1 MHLSEHSHRHS
12 HSSRRDFF
20 RTLMGGALSGVS
32 LLELARYRA
41 AWAQSIKP
49 TAGADLFDIEM
60 VNDDV
65 YFARAKPA
73 AIGNCNAAIFVNSGE
88 VVVVDAHSKPS
99 AAASLIAQ
107 IKKDVTPKPV
117 RYLVNTHFHWDHSQG
132 NGAYAGIGAKVVA
145 SKTTSQLMSENIMP
159 RLRATLDPQG
169 PGFPGQPRVPV
180 LLDAARSRLAKATSP
195 EEKALVQDRIR
206 ELEAFAA
213 EMKDF
218 SPTLPTV
225 TFDKSYVI
233 KDKAHDIHLEFHG
246 RAHTAGDIVI
256 FCPQKRV
263 IATGDII
270 LGQTPFIQDGYPK
283 AWPSTI
289 DSVAKLDFDRIMPGH
304 GGVQEGRQRM
314 NDLRN
319 YVEELTQRVEAGK
332 KAGQSVMDL
341 QRNTTVASLKSLKAD
356 GYAEFLAGP
365 GDNSTREALLQPRVN
380 NNIEQIYNRLDV
392 V

>member
-1 MHLSEHSHRHS
+1 
-12 HSSRRDFF
+12 
-20 RTLMGGALSGVS
+20 LSGVS

>member
-1 MHLSEHSHRHS
+1 
-12 HSSRRDFF
+12 
-20 RTLMGGALSGVS
+20 MGGALAGAS

-41 AWAQSIKP
+41 AWAQSITP
-49 TAGADLFDIEM
+49 TAGADLFDIEK
-60 VNDDV
+60 VTDDI

-73 AIGNCNAAIFVNSGE
+73 AIGNSNAAIFVNSGD

-107 IKKDVTPKPV
+107 IKKEVTPKPV

-132 NGAYAGIGAKVVA
+132 NAAYAGIGAKVVA
-145 SKTTSQLMSENIMP
+145 SKTTRQLMSENIVQ
-159 RLRATLDPQG
+159 RLRATVDPDG
-169 PGFPGQPRVPV
+169 HGFPGQPRVPV
-180 LLDAARSRLAKATSP
+180 LLDAARERLAKATST
-195 EEKALVQDRIR
+195 EEKALAQDRIR
-206 ELEAFAA
+206 QLEAFAV
-213 EMKDF
+213 EMKGF

-225 TFDKSYVI
+225 TFNKSYVI
-233 KDKAHDIHLEFHG
+233 NDKAHDIHLEFHG

-283 AWPSTI
+283 AWPKTI
-289 DSVAKLDFDRIMPGH
+289 DSAAKLDFDRIMPGH
-304 GGVQEGRQRM
+304 GGVQNGRQRM
-314 NDLRN
+314 NNLRN
-319 YVEELTQRVEAGK
+319 YVEELTQRVEDGK
-332 KAGQSVMDL
+332 KAGRSAMDL
-341 QRNTTVASLKSLKAD
+341 QKIITVASLKSLNSD
-356 GYAEFLAGP
+356 GYAEFLVGP
-365 GDNSTREALLQPRVN
+365 GDNPSQATILQSRVN

>member
-1 MHLSEHSHRHS
+1 MHFSRHSHRHS
-12 HSSRRDFF
+12 NPSRRDFF
-20 RTLMGGALSGVS
+20 YTVMGGTFAGAS

-41 AWAQSIKP
+41 AWAQALAP
-49 TAGADLFDIEM
+49 TANSDLFDVEK
-60 VNDDV
+60 VTDDI
-65 YFARAKPA
+65 YFARAKPV
-73 AIGNCNAAIFVNSGE
+73 AIANCNAAIFVNSSD

-107 IKKDVTPKPV
+107 IKREVTPKPV
-117 RYLVNTHFHWDHSQG
+117 RYLVNTHFHWDHAQG
-132 NGAYAGIGAKVVA
+132 NAAYAGIGAKVVA
-145 SKTTSQLMSENIMP
+145 SKTTSQLMSENIVP
-159 RLRATLDPQG
+159 RLRATMDPQG
-169 PGFPGQPRVPV
+169 PGFPGQPRVPA
-180 LLDAARSRLAKATSP
+180 LLDAARERLAKATSAD
-195 EEKALVQDRIR
+195 EKAQLQDRIR
-206 ELEAFAA
+206 QLEAFAV
-213 EMKDF
+213 EMKNF

-263 IATGDII
+263 VATGDII
-270 LGQTPFIQDGYPK
+270 LGQMPFIQDGYPK
-283 AWPSTI
+283 AWPRTI

-304 GGVQEGRQRM
+304 GGVQDGRQRM

-319 YVEELTQRVEAGK
+319 YVEELTQRVEVGK

-341 QRNTTVASLKSLKAD
+341 QKNITVASLKSLNAD

-365 GDNSTREALLQPRVN
+365 GDNRAASLQPRVN